1 MGSSLR
7 YISIDFE
14 GEYLHGKEWNGEI
27 TKSLINVDSKRL
39 IFRYKLLNGEKNGK
53 GVKYYTNRKLKFE
66 GEYLNGKKWNGK
78 GYNIDGNLEFELKNG
93 NGKVK
98 KYYDDGKL
106 KFEGEYLN
114 GEKNGYGSEKLFRD
128 LFIFEGEYKNGKK
141 WNGKLNEYF
150 DHNVIKFK
158 GQLINGEKTGA
169 GKEYD
174 QDGNLI
180 FEGEYLNGERNGI
193 GKEYD
198 QDGNL
203 IFEGEYLDGKRKPK

>member
-7 YISIDFE
+7 YISIDFK

-53 GVKYYTNRKLKFE
+53 GVKYYTNHKLKFE

-93 NGKVK
+93 NGKAK
-98 KYYDDGKL
+98 EYYDDGKL

-114 GEKNGYGSEKLFRD
+114 GKSHR
-128 LFIFEGEYKNGKK
+128 
-141 WNGKLNEYF
+141 
-150 DHNVIKFK
+150 
-158 GQLINGEKTGA
+158 
-169 GKEYD
+169 
-174 QDGNLI
+174 
-180 FEGEYLNGERNGI
+180 
-193 GKEYD
+193 
-198 QDGNL
+198 
-203 IFEGEYLDGKRKPK
+203 